1 MSLGPVV
8 SASSIG
14 LIVEESI
21 VLEEDRQEQ
30 QELADQLV
38 SAAFLG
44 DLASVKALADGRVD
58 VNQSDGNGY
67 TALQL
72 ACTAGR
78 VDCARHLLAK
88 GADVN
93 VKGNGGSTPL
103 HAGARNGHVDVL
115 QLLLSIPKVD
125 VNAVSK
131 DGRTALHVAAEH
143 DHNDTAQLLIEAG
156 VDVERKDR
164 SGQTALQVACAAVG
178 GAGSAT
184 ARILSAQENLTGLYR
199 GRYRL
204 TQRHERRERS
214 MSVAQDAPG
223 FQVQARFG
231 EDTATGDSV
240 ALIFTETR
248 ADWERAYD
256 IHTRLSL
263 MPPPTPAQGMP
274 PAMPSA
280 GRIIDSFEDP
290 TRPLP
295 HCIVVDGWEETLAD
309 YLDARAGRLAR
320 NEAVY
325 IAEGVLRSLHNIH
338 AVNLVH
344 TLICPSTIGRAWDG
358 SWRLIDL
365 HLARGTG
372 DDAATAMLPPNHHI
386 TCCPPEL
393 LAYQKAIGARA
404 SERSAGGKIAIDPD
418 IDDPD
423 GEASAERDP
432 ADLCTAQVDLWMF
445 GCVLCELMLGVP
457 LTHVDAEELWQR
469 PPKPKL
475 HPWQVEALAAQ
486 REARKAEEAA
496 EYARQQIAA
505 GHLMLDDNDDL
516 MTGAVSLP
524 PMPDTPEEPA
534 VYRLPA
540 YLAPGGEAGLDRLS
554 YALINGLLG
563 LPSGAPRSGLVEPK
577 RLLPLEALQHKFF
590 MGGVPRLVSSAA
602 KARQLELDFEGE
614 EDEDDVHPADVGAVP
629 PPLPHEQEVKDGRR
643 KPVRTLDEKGNLV
656 TQVWRWSV
664 EEGRWTTSKQA
675 GPVLPVVPVPQ
686 PMPDGSQAAT
696 PTINMAGSTVGT
708 FGMGGEVDW
717 IRRLRR
723 DQHLPY
729 PTMWAILPADP
740 NPLLEPQPDE
750 IGATPGMELSAGGS
764 AEGAKGLNPL
774 PSKWAKLETWGRQS
788 FNLHL
793 MCEWE
798 HGHFIHERYGY
809 PIFKPRETYGSRS
822 FACTCERTVFNP
834 LFLVPQARPACTSV
848 SEAAHGVEW
857 TPGPARYMPTSHPIR
872 QGVSV
877 HGRITLHCTALHS
890 LPAHAFYLVSFSLR
904 QRYRWPATGCRRSVR
919 TWALRRTT
927 TDYRSASLIQ
937 KLSCGLVAPKP
948 LTRRRMSRAVLAGR
962 WPSRTHESGRK
973 RVMQR

>member
-1 MSLGPVV
+1 MPDLPLLTELLLLLSTGIPVSVLQRSPAEMAVAPVV

-14 LIVEESI
+14 IILDESGQAI
-21 VLEEDRQEQ
+21 VLEEELQEQ
-30 QELADQLV
+30 QELADELV

-44 DLASVKALADGRVD
+44 DLTAVKALADGPVD
-58 VNQSDGNGY
+58 VNQADGNGY

-78 VDCARHLLAK
+78 IDCARHLLAK

-103 HAGARNGHVDVL
+103 HAAARNGHTAAL

-125 VNAVSK
+125 VNAVAK

-143 DHNDTAQLLIEAG
+143 DHNDAAQLLIEAG

-184 ARILSAQENLTGLYR
+184 ARTLSAQENLSGLYR

-214 MSVAQDAPG
+214 ISLAQDAPG
-223 FQVQARFG
+223 WQVQARFG
-231 EDTATGDSV
+231 EDATTGDSV
-240 ALIFTETR
+240 ALLFSEGR
-248 ADWERAYD
+248 GDWERAYEA
-256 IHTRLSL
+256 HTRLSV

-309 YLDARAGRLAR
+309 YLDSRAGRLAR

-325 IAEGVLRSLHNIH
+325 IAEGVLRSLHTIH
-338 AVNLVH
+338 AIGRVH
-344 TLICPSTIGRAWDG
+344 TLVCPATIGRGWDG
-358 SWRLIDL
+358 SWRLLDM
-365 HLARGTG
+365 HLLREAG
-372 DDAATAMLPPNHHI
+372 DDAATAMLPPMHHL

-393 LAYQKAIGARA
+393 LAHAKATRA
-404 SERSAGGKIAIDPD
+404 LERSPSGKRVIEIDPN
-418 IDDPD
+418 DPE
-423 GEASAERDP
+423 GPAKAAAATAAAERDP

-457 LTHVDAEELWQR
+457 LIHVNVEELWQR

-475 HPWQVEALAAQ
+475 HPWQVEAQAAA

-496 EYARQQIAA
+496 EHAREQIAA
-505 GHLMLDDNDDL
+505 GRLMLEENDDL
-516 MTGAVSLP
+516 LTGTVSLP
-524 PMPDTPEEPA
+524 PMPDTPEPEA
-534 VYRLPA
+534 LYRLSA

-554 YALINGLLG
+554 YTLINGLLG
-563 LPSGAPRSGLVEPK
+563 LPSGAPRSGLVEPA

-590 MGGVPRLVSSAA
+590 MGGVPRLVSSAER
-602 KARQLELDFEGE
+602 ARQLALDFDGE
-614 EDEDDVHPADVGAVP
+614 EDEDDIPPADADSVP
-629 PPLPHEQEVKDGRR
+629 PPLSHEQDVKDRRR

-656 TQVWRWSV
+656 TQVWRWSP
-664 EEGRWTTSKQA
+664 EEGRWTTNKQA
-675 GPVLPVVPVPQ
+675 APVLPVVPVPQ
-686 PMPDGSQAAT
+686 PMPDGSQAEN

-708 FGMGGEVDW
+708 FGMGGGVDW

-740 NPLLEPQPDE
+740 NPRLEPNAE
-750 IGATPGMELSAGGS
+750 GVGAESVPGMELGEGGT
-764 AEGAKGLNPL
+764 AEAAKGLNPL
-774 PSKWAKLETWGRQS
+774 PSRWAKLETWGRQS

-809 PIFKPRETYGSRS
+809 PIFKPRET
-822 FACTCERTVFNP
+822 
-834 LFLVPQARPACTSV
+834 
-848 SEAAHGVEW
+848 
-857 TPGPARYMPTSHPIR
+857 
-872 QGVSV
+872 
-877 HGRITLHCTALHS
+877 
-890 LPAHAFYLVSFSLR
+890 
-904 QRYRWPATGCRRSVR
+904 
-919 TWALRRTT
+919 
-927 TDYRSASLIQ
+927 
-937 KLSCGLVAPKP
+937 
-948 LTRRRMSRAVLAGR
+948 
-962 WPSRTHESGRK
+962 
-973 RVMQR
+973 